1 MLPLQPAQLTGERK
15 LVFPAS
21 FPSSTGTTKVVCKNK
36 TPLQC
41 LGSKELLITIER
53 LHRVFLAE
61 IYLTISLI
69 NIYN

>member
-1 MLPLQPAQLTGERK
+1 MFPLQPAQLTGERR

-21 FPSSTGTTKVVCKNK
+21 SPSSTGITNIVCTNK
-36 TPLQC
+36 TRLRR

-61 IYLTISLI
+61 IYLTI
-69 NIYN
+69 